1 MDLMLSEADTDS
13 ASTSQHEEHAVRI
26 QDSFS
31 EGLIYPGR
39 ALALVVVAYVLV
51 NLLSSIQ
58 V

>member
-1 MDLMLSEADTDS
+1 MRL
-13 ASTSQHEEHAVRI
+13 

-39 ALALVVVAYVLV
+39 ALVLIVAMCALMT
-51 NLLSSIQ
+51 LLSSIQ

>member
-1 MDLMLSEADTDS
+1 MRL
-13 ASTSQHEEHAVRI
+13 

-39 ALALVVVAYVLV
+39 ALAFVVAMYALMT
-51 NLLSSIQ
+51 LLSSIQ

>member
-1 MDLMLSEADTDS
+1 MKL
-13 ASTSQHEEHAVRI
+13 

-39 ALALVVVAYVLV
+39 ALVLVVAMYALLT
-51 NLLSSIQ
+51 LLSSIQ